1 MTHSFP
7 TRRSADLERGEEG
20 FGGGEAFAVGQDRP
34 RFGRIA
40 IDLIGVEQAE
50 GLGEEPA
57 VVAGFI
63 VAAFVALRAKLLPE
77 DAEAGVLA
85 LADLRAERLPLAIG
99 APDPARIAAAI
110 GSRPERDR
118 IYAAIGLAA
127 GDVGRAG
134 DVGAGMMP
142 RHAPGARAGVDR
154 VDDRIGDASI
164 AA

>member
-1 MTHSFP
+1 MIRRPPRT
-7 TRRSADLERGEEG
+7 TRTDTLCPYTTL
-20 FGGGEAFAVGQDRP
+20 V
-34 RFGRIA
+34 
-40 IDLIGVEQAE
+40 
-50 GLGEEPA
+50 
-57 VVAGFI
+57 
-63 VAAFVALRAKLLPE
+63 RA
-77 DAEAGVLA
+77 
-85 LADLRAERLPLAIG
+85 

-142 RHAPGARAGVDR
+142 RHAPGARAGFDR

-164 AA
+164 DARSEEHTSELQSLMRISYAVL

>member
-1 MTHSFP
+1 MIRRPPRSTRTDTLFP
-7 TRRSADLERGEEG
+7 YTTLFRS
-20 FGGGEAFAVGQDRP
+20 
-34 RFGRIA
+34 
-40 IDLIGVEQAE
+40 
-50 GLGEEPA
+50 
-57 VVAGFI
+57 
-63 VAAFVALRAKLLPE
+63 AFVALRAKLLPE

-110 GSRPERDR
+110 GSRPERGR
-118 IYAAIGLAA
+118 LYAAIGLAA

-142 RHAPGARAGVDR
+142 RHAQCARAGVDR

>member
-1 MTHSFP
+1 MILRTPRSTRTATLFP
-7 TRRSADLERGEEG
+7 YTTPFRSR
-20 FGGGEAFAVGQDRP
+20 
-34 RFGRIA
+34 
-40 IDLIGVEQAE
+40 
-50 GLGEEPA
+50 LGEKPSVVA
-57 VVAGFI
+57 IIVAGF
-63 VAAFVALRAKLLPE
+63 VTLRAKLLPE

-134 DVGAGMMP
+134 DVGDGMMP
-142 RHAPGARAGVDR
+142 RHAPGASAGFDR
-154 VDDRIGDASI
+154 VGDRIGDESI
-164 AA
+164 GARGWWGW